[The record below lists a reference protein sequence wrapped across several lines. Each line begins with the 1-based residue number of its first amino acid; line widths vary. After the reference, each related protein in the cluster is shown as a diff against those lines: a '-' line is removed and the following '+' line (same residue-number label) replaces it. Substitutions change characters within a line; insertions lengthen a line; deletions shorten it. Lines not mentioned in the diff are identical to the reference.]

1 MNHSSSD
8 ELQVQVFHHVFS
20 GAQCGAESDHLGC
33 VFIAF
38 SRKLIGAISW
48 FWLILLELASLFLQC
63 FRVAPSWH
71 LSINSEA

>member
-38 SRKLIGAISW
+38 SQKLIGAISW
-48 FWLILLELASLFLQC
+48 FRLILLELVSLFLQC